1 MFRPTTMMAPNKRIM
16 IPPMTGAGMQLR
28 KAPTLAT
35 MESRMAH
42 SAAQVMTAG
51 LKARV
56 RVTAPVTSE

>member
-1 MFRPTTMMAPNKRIM
+1 
-16 IPPMTGAGMQLR
+16 MQLR